1 MRLSNAFAIFVAAL
15 SLNGCAGLREAPPY
29 PTQPVK
35 IVVPYPEGNAAD
47 TFGRAVAGKLA
58 ELWGQPV
65 SVENRP
71 GGVTVP
77 GVDTVA
83 KAKPDGY
90 TLLVHS
96 ISLAVNAGL
105 YTNLPYDT
113 EKDLLAVAPFARQP
127 FVLAVSPSLGVKTLA
142 ELIAMAKARPGQLK
156 FGSLGPTTQVHF
168 VAEQF
173 KRQTGIEAGS
183 IAYKGVVDANAATA
197 KGEVAFWFPPVAGA
211 MAPLRDGKLVALA
224 VTADKRAPMLPQVP
238 TMAEA
243 GILDMESAA
252 WFGIWAPAGVPSGI
266 ADKIAHDVARA
277 MDAPDVREKFA
288 KAGAEPMHMTAAQ
301 FATFVRSEIEA
312 SKRFVRELGI
322 KTQPYSAAA
331 KSR

>member
-1 MRLSNAFAIFVAAL
+1 MKLSKSFSIFVAAL
-15 SLNGCAGLREAPPY
+15 SLTGCVGLQETPQY
-29 PTQPVK
+29 PTQAVK

-77 GVDTVA
+77 GVDSVA
-83 KAKPDGY
+83 KARPDGH

-113 EKDLLAVAPFARQP
+113 EKDLLAVAPIVKQP
-127 FVLAVSPSLGVKTLA
+127 FVLAVSPALGVKTTA
-142 ELIAMAKARPGQLK
+142 ELIAMAKAKPGQLK

-173 KRQTGIEAGS
+173 KRQAGIETGS
-183 IAYKGVVDANAATA
+183 VTYKGVVEANAATA

-211 MAPLRDGKLVALA
+211 MAPLREGKLVALA
-224 VTADKRAPMLPQVP
+224 VTDDKRAPMLPQVP
-238 TMAEA
+238 TLAEA
-243 GILDMESAA
+243 GVANTESAA
-252 WFGIWAPAGVPSGI
+252 WFGIWAPAGVPAGI

-277 MDAPDVREKFA
+277 VTAPDVREKFA
-288 KAGAEPMHMTAAQ
+288 KAGAEPMHMTPVQ
-301 FATFVRSEIEA
+301 FAAFVRSEIEA
-312 SKRFVRELGI
+312 SKRFVTQLGI
-322 KTQPYSAAA
+322 KTQPYSAAT
-331 KSR
+331 K